1 MRTLSLFGGRHFYQ
15 GFLWLVKEL
24 KEEALKR
31 YTTMKGSEP
40 EQLVSGSDD
49 FTLFLWRPAESKK
62 PISRMTGEVEGK
74 SLPPALHHW
83 CL

>member
-1 MRTLSLFGGRHFYQ
+1 MCGGMC
-15 GFLWLVKEL
+15 GVEESVLLVKEL

-62 PISRMTGEVEGK
+62 PIARMTGEPPF
-74 SLPPALHHW
+74 LPPTP
-83 CL
+83 